1 MTAQHFYKRP
11 TLVRLRMYDPLV
23 KAVVMHTWWSGF
35 SRRDSVQVLAVR
47 GRKTGRLY
55 LHPVGICS
63 YLGEKYIIS
72 FYGDSQ
78 WARNL
83 RAGMDAELRDRKSA
97 PAHQGHRAG
106 RRGETRIPQVPARSL
121 PDDHPGLVEAQREG
135 ATARTW
141 RCWPTVIRY
150 SAWQPRDVRRASA
163 RPAQADRS
171 AAADAI

>member
-97 PAHQGHRAG
+97 RPIKGIELAGEEKLEFLRFLLDQYPMIIRVWWKLSAKRA
-106 RRGETRIPQVPARSL
+106 T
-121 PDDHPGLVEAQREG
+121 
-135 ATARTW
+135 
-141 RCWPTVIRY
+141 
-150 SAWQPRDVRRASA
+150 SADLDML
-163 RPAQADRS
+163 ADRYPIFRV
-171 AAADAI
+171 AAA

>member
-1 MTAQHFYKRP
+1 MTVQRFYKRP
-11 TLVRLRMYDPLV
+11 TLVRRRMYDPLV

-55 LHPVGICS
+55 LHPVGVCS

-78 WARNL
+78 WARNV

-97 PAHQGHRAG
+97 RPIQGIELAGDEKLEFLRFLLDQYPMIIRVWWKLNAKRA
-106 RRGETRIPQVPARSL
+106 T
-121 PDDHPGLVEAQREG
+121 
-135 ATARTW
+135 
-141 RCWPTVIRY
+141 
-150 SAWQPRDVRRASA
+150 SADLDML
-163 RPAQADRS
+163 ADRYPIFRV
-171 AAADAI
+171 AAA